1 MPPEFRNIITNAL
14 TTVAN
19 HSVETDI
26 GRRASL
32 ALAICHIEHF
42 HVGHNLRQAA
52 EWVTKAAQRGDVMAQ
67 GLLARVY
74 DAAGIPVP
82 QDLPWKSWVVNAM
95 KHGSFTAK
103 RILGEIDKTLHDETV
118 KADLETRR
126 LRDLAH
132 RRIIEA
138 YITQSSASPQEI
150 VANKEAHPL
159 PPSLLELDIF
169 SSPNTSLLHCAS
181 YLGDV
186 ELCRT
191 LLETDTLP
199 IDVANQDGETALHYA
214 CRNNMEDVIQFLLSN
229 GANPKVQS
237 SEGVTPLHH
246 ATISA
251 FFRPNVIRLLVDHGA
266 DVNAQSSIGY
276 AGIKG
281 LPVLDHG
288 CSIAGSPLHWAVK
301 KGDVSVVIRLLQHG
315 ANPNLS
321 NVQGISPLQ
330 LAIGHREFEILDLL
344 LRHSATDEI
353 PSDDLLLPWIGWK
366 YAFPLTRNIHIYKRL
381 ESSLSVVEYLSRYG
395 VTIDQ
400 RKILLQTLDN
410 DDVALADHIIRQLN
424 LGPDT
429 DLGLVWHEGGD
440 RPVRLDFLLYIAVFN
455 CSPAMVKMIIQH
467 FGGTIPRDLVVEGQT
482 LLGTL
487 SIRTSLTDE
496 EIGDIAAMLLSAG
509 ADVDVKDVFS
519 KTPLYSAVQWSRV
532 ELVRVLLDT
541 KYTHL
546 PSDLHGPLWLCLRRT
561 SSKVAVPILNLFLK
575 AKPDLLLF
583 PTNLSTSKSNFL
595 HAICDT
601 PETSR
606 DDAIN
611 EHVLQVVVS
620 HMRTLPGGLERL
632 RACIDHKTPPHQRT
646 ALHAAALWG
655 NWRAARLLLDLG
667 ADVNAHGDNFNFQT
681 PLDVAE
687 QRDWGKHQSL
697 MLRDPEL
704 DRSALGGGLETE
716 MINFEKDTKA
726 LIKLFKER
734 GGKNGSLYFSSLT
747 SVDFSLDSLIGGLGL
762 PLNIST

>member
-1 MPPEFRNIITNAL
+1 MPPEFRKIITDAI
-14 TTVAN
+14 TTVAD
-19 HSVETDI
+19 HPVETDI

-32 ALAICHIEHF
+32 ALAICHLEHF
-42 HVGHNLRQAA
+42 YVGHNLRQAA
-52 EWVTKAAQRGDVMAQ
+52 EWVTKAAQRGDVIAQ

-74 DAAGIPVP
+74 DAAGIPVS
-82 QDLPWKSWVVNAM
+82 QELPWKSWLVNAM

-118 KADLETRR
+118 RADLETRR
-126 LRDLAH
+126 LRDLAY
-132 RRIIEA
+132 RRIFEA
-138 YITQSSASPQEI
+138 YITQSSVSLQELI
-150 VANKEAHPL
+150 AIKGAHSL
-159 PPSLLELDIF
+159 PPDLLELDIF
-169 SSPNTSLLHCAS
+169 STPKTSLLHCAS
-181 YLGDV
+181 YLGDT

-191 LLETDTLP
+191 FLETDTLP

-214 CRNNMEDVIQFLLSN
+214 CRNNMENVIHFLLSN
-229 GANPKVQS
+229 GADPKAQS

-251 FFRPNVIRLLVDHGA
+251 SFRPNVISLLVDHGA
-266 DVNAQSSIGY
+266 DVNAQASVGY

-281 LPVLDHG
+281 LPALDYG

-301 KGDVSVVIRLLQHG
+301 KGDVSVVKTLLQYG
-315 ANPNLS
+315 ANPNL
-321 NVQGISPLQ
+321 NNMQGLSPLQ

-344 LRHSATDEI
+344 LKSSVTDEI

-366 YAFPLTRNIHIYKRL
+366 YAFPLTRIIHIYKKL
-381 ESSLSVVEYLSRYG
+381 EPSLSVVEHLNRYG
-395 VTIDQ
+395 VAIDQ
-400 RKILLQTLDN
+400 RKILLQALDN
-410 DDVALADHIIRQLN
+410 NDVALADHIIRQLD
-424 LGPDT
+424 LGPDS
-429 DLGLVWHEGGD
+429 DLGPVWQEGGD
-440 RPVRLDFLLYIAVFN
+440 RPVRLDFLLYVAVFA

-487 SIRTSLTDE
+487 SIRTSLADE

-509 ADVDVKDVFS
+509 VDVNVKDVYS

-541 KYTHL
+541 RYTHL

-561 SSKVAVPILNLFLK
+561 SSKVAVPILNLFLN

-583 PTNLSTSKSNFL
+583 PTNLTTSESNFL
-595 HAICDT
+595 HVICGD
-601 PETSR
+601 PETAR
-606 DDAIN
+606 DNATN

-632 RACIDHKTPPHQRT
+632 RACIDHKAPPFQHT
-646 ALHAAALWG
+646 ALHVAALWG
-655 NWRAARLLLDLG
+655 NWKAARLLLDLG

-687 QRDWGKHQSL
+687 NSEWGKHQSL

-716 MINFEKDTKA
+716 MIAFEKDTKA
-726 LIKLFKER
+726 LIKLFKEK
-734 GGKNGSLYFSSLT
+734 GGKNGSLDFNRLT
-747 SVDFSLDSLIGGLGL
+747 SVEFSLDSLIGGLS
-762 PLNIST
+762 LNISS